1 MSARRFWFVLGSVA
15 FEVCILFIGRRFDC
29 VDVPV
34 MYQQRDGCCAERWKV
49 RKMERDSFLK
59 LNYEKRLTSTAGDTL
74 ICLRIRF
81 LGVYGVNSMPQIR
94 IRQYVLFCYPKNTET
109 RYSHTRNSASHQNVL
124 QWLSIRFPVVA
135 QNQLSHTNGCICSSG
150 KS

>member
-15 FEVCILFIGRRFDC
+15 FEVCILLIGRRFDC

-49 RKMERDSFLK
+49 RKMGRDSFLK

-81 LGVYGVNSMPQIR
+81 LGVYGVVAVARQQYAANSNSTVCS
-94 IRQYVLFCYPKNTET
+94 VLLSKKHRNTLFT
-109 RYSHTRNSASHQNVL
+109 H
-124 QWLSIRFPVVA
+124 
-135 QNQLSHTNGCICSSG
+135 
-150 KS
+150 KK